1 VRGEV
6 VPLCSG
12 LCCAASPPALGAIGV
27 TQDKDIKL
35 LESIQRRAAKLAKS
49 LGSRVC
55 EEWLR
60 PLGVL
65 SAEQRS

>member
-1 VRGEV
+1 M
-6 VPLCSG
+6 
-12 LCCAASPPALGAIGV
+12 

-49 LGSRVC
+49 LGSTVC

-60 PLGVL
+60 PLGML

>member
-1 VRGEV
+1 M
-6 VPLCSG
+6 
-12 LCCAASPPALGAIGV
+12 

-49 LGSRVC
+49 LGSTVC